1 MNILK
6 ELNTIF
12 SSINV
17 PVETGIFSNKAPE
30 AYVVLVPLND
40 SFPFTADNYPQC
52 DVQELR
58 ISILSKKN
66 YIKLK
71 NTIISRLLGSD
82 FYITDRRYNGYETDT
97 GYHQYTI
104 DVAKTYDIEEDN

>member
-17 PVETGIFSNKAPE
+17 PVETGIFSNKAPDT
-30 AYVVLVPLND
+30 YVVLVPLND
-40 SFPFTADNYPQC
+40 SFPFNADNCPQC

-58 ISILSKKN
+58 ISIFSKKN

-82 FYITDRRYNGYETDT
+82 FYITDRRYNGYETGS

-104 DVAKTYDIEEDN
+104 DVAKQYDIEEEN